1 MFGFIK
7 RNLLDVIEWTDS
19 TRDTLVY
26 RFPMMEHNGKQKEIM
41 MGAKLTVRESQ
52 AAVFVSNGKI
62 ADVFAPGMHTLSTSN
77 LPILTEISSWA
88 FGFNSPFK
96 AEVYF
101 VNTRQFTDMKW
112 GTANPVM
119 MRDSEFGMVRLRA
132 FGNFSFRID
141 EPGVFVKEIS
151 GTSGILKLDDFVEQ
165 LKRQVISSFSDLM
178 GESKIPA
185 LDIAQNYEE
194 IAQLVADKV
203 QTRFNQF
210 GTKVTSV
217 VVENIS
223 LPKEV
228 ETAMDKRTS
237 MGVLGN
243 LDQYAKYQTAEAIR
257 DAANNPSG
265 GANFAGIGVGLGAGG
280 AMGAM
285 MGQSLQPSQVLCPAC
300 KTPNVQSAKFC
311 SNCGAS
317 MTPVPTACPQCKQPI
332 APGTKFCPHCGQK
345 IA

>member
-26 RFPMMEHNGKQKEIM
+26 RFPMSEQGGKQKEIM

-52 AAVFVSNGKI
+52 AAVFVANGKI
-62 ADVFAPGMHTLSTSN
+62 ADVFAPGMYTLSTSN
-77 LPILTEISSWA
+77 LPVLTEIFSWA

-96 AEVYF
+96 SEVYF

-141 EPGVFVKEIS
+141 QPGIFVKEIS

-194 IAQLVADKV
+194 IGHLVGEKV

-217 VVENIS
+217 IVENIS

-243 LDQYAKYQTAEAIR
+243 LDQYAKFQTAEAIR
-257 DAANNPSG
+257 DAANNPG
-265 GANFAGIGVGLGAGG
+265 GGGTFAGIGVGLGAGG

-285 MGQSLQPSQVLCPAC
+285 MGQSLQPSQVLCPSC
-300 KTPNVQSAKFC
+300 KQANPQSAKFC
-311 SNCGAS
+311 AHCGTN
-317 MTPVPTACPQCKQPI
+317 MTPTPAACPSCKTAV
-332 APGTKFCPHCGQK
+332 APGTKFCPHCGTK
-345 IA
+345 I